1 MNGTIICQSI
11 FETVRKLIHNC
22 MFLNAYSIGNAFTRM
37 RKLTFLNVFFYL
49 LHLSKKSMAI
59 KMADFMDDFSFV
71 GFPDVSR
78 QALSKA
84 RQGISPEAFA
94 ELHRISVQKFYE
106 KCDDL
111 HTWNG
116 YPALAIDGTSFQLPQ
131 TPRNMETFGV
141 SVNQNSSPCAM
152 ASSSSLF
159 DVLNDM
165 IIDARIGSCN
175 YGERKFAQEHL
186 DELECTGLKNDKLIL
201 MDRGYPSYEMFQE
214 LLRRRLAF
222 VVRLNSTFSSITQQ
236 AGEDFIVDYK
246 PRGYKEPVK
255 LRIVRIVPDDGTVE
269 TLATNLYEAGITSDM
284 FRTLYFL
291 RWGVESKYYEFKE
304 RIQLEEFS
312 GSHPTAIRQDF
323 YISVFLSNV
332 VSILKSDVDSEI
344 AGQDKGTQ
352 NKYRYQANRSYLIS
366 RMNKYMIKILTGAVK
381 AEEIIPRI
389 ITSAIKVRSQKQPDR
404 KYSRKKKQSRRK
416 HHNNRKPC
424 L

>member
-1 MNGTIICQSI
+1 MP
-11 FETVRKLIHNC
+11 
-22 MFLNAYSIGNAFTRM
+22 
-37 RKLTFLNVFFYL
+37 
-49 LHLSKKSMAI
+49 I
-59 KMADFMDDFSFV
+59 KMADFMADFSSV
-71 GFPDVSR
+71 GFPDVSK

-94 ELHRISVQKFYE
+94 KLHSISVQKFYE

-111 HTWNG
+111 RTWNG
-116 YPALAIDGTSFQLPQ
+116 YLALAIDGTSFQLPQ
-131 TPRNMETFGV
+131 TQRNMETFGV
-141 SVNQNSSPCAM
+141 SVNQNFSPCAM

-165 IIDARIGSCN
+165 IIDARIDSYN
-175 YGERKFAQEHL
+175 YGERKFAREHL
-186 DELECTGLKNDKLIL
+186 DGLECIGLKNDKLIL

-255 LRIVRIVPDDGTVE
+255 LRIVRIVLDDGTVE
-269 TLATNLYEAGITSDM
+269 TLATNLYEAEITLDM

-304 RIQLEEFS
+304 HIQLEEFS

-323 YISVFLSNV
+323 YISVFLSNL

-344 AGQDKGTQ
+344 AEQDKNTQ
-352 NKYRYQANRSYLIS
+352 NKYRYQANRSFLIN
-366 RMNKYMIKILTGAVK
+366 RMNKYMIKILTGVVK
-381 AEEIIPRI
+381 AEEIIPQI
-389 ITSAIKVRSQKQPDR
+389 IASAIKVRSQKQPDR
-404 KYSRKKKQSRRK
+404 KYSRKKKQTRRK